1 MSELNLAPQC
11 PKRAGRPPQKSS
23 KRGAD
28 GVARAIAGLDTP
40 AFRRLRSAAADVVE
54 CRRILGKTGH
64 NVVGELLA
72 GAGQF
77 LQWAHYPEGDAHDPE
92 SHAQYY
98 YHAHPQSASRP
109 FAEHGHF
116 HLFLRRSGM
125 PRTAQPEPDQSP
137 VTGDGSELA
146 HLFAI
151 SMNEYGDATRIFTT
165 NRWVTGDT
173 WYTAEHIVA
182 MLDRFDMDV
191 ARPNWLVNRWVT
203 AMAHLFR
210 LQVID
215 LLRERDA
222 RLKSWSKAHRGADIF
237 EDRRLEI
244 ISSIEIRVDRQI
256 AAVAAAGRSLGRR
269 NFRINAAA
277 GRR

>member
-1 MSELNLAPQC
+1 METAEL
-11 PKRAGRPPQKSS
+11 
-23 KRGAD
+23 
-28 GVARAIAGLDTP
+28 
-40 AFRRLRSAAADVVE
+40 RRLRSAAADVAE
-54 CRRILGKTGH
+54 CGRILAKTGH

-77 LQWAHYPEGDAHDPE
+77 LQWAHYPDGDAHDPE

-116 HLFLRRSGM
+116 HLFLRRAGM
-125 PRTAQPEPDQSP
+125 PRAARPEPGQSP
-137 VTGDGSELA
+137 VAGDGAELA
-146 HLFAI
+146 HLIAI
-151 SMNEYGDATRIFTT
+151 SMDEFGDATRIFTT

-173 WYTAEHIVA
+173 WYAAEHVIA

-203 AMAHLFR
+203 AMARLFR
-210 LQVID
+210 PQIVD

-222 RLKSWSKAHRGADIF
+222 IVSSWNRAHRGTDVF

-244 ISSIEIRVDRQI
+244 ISSLEIRVDRQI
-256 AAVAAAGRSLGRR
+256 AAVAAAGSSLKRR
-269 NFRINAAA
+269 DSRINAAA